1 MRRFFVEPPLLQGDS
16 AVISGELCRHI
27 ATVLRLKAGD
37 VIRLADGAGRE
48 ATATITVVAKEG
60 IHVDLVP
67 LAMEATASTAPL
79 ITLYQGLPKGEKLE
93 LILQKCTEL
102 GVGAIV
108 PFMAERSI
116 ARLEGEKREKRLG
129 RWQKIAL
136 EAARQSG
143 RETVP
148 RIDFSPDLRGILQGE
163 TSDLRLLLWED
174 ERDQGLH
181 GLLAGAARPET
192 IAVIIGPEGGL
203 TAAEAAMALEAGYRP
218 VSLGKRILRTETA
231 GLAIVSI
238 LQYLWGDL
246 G

>member
-1 MRRFFVEPPLLQGDS
+1 LQGDS
-16 AVISGELCRHI
+16 AVISGELCRHL
-27 ATVLRLKAGD
+27 ATVLRLKSGD

-48 ATATITVVAKEG
+48 ATATITLVTREG
-60 IHVDLVP
+60 VHVDLVP
-67 LAMEATASTAPL
+67 LGIEATVSTAPL

-102 GVGAIV
+102 GVGTIV

-116 ARLEGEKREKRLG
+116 ARLEGEKREKRIA

-148 RIDFSPDLRGILQGE
+148 RVDFKPDLRGVLQGD
-163 TSDLRLLLWED
+163 TSSLRLLLWED
-174 ERDQGLH
+174 ERDQGLRS
-181 GLLAGAARPET
+181 LLASTARPDT
-192 IAVIIGPEGGL
+192 ISVIIGPEGGL
-203 TAAEAAMALEAGYRP
+203 TEAEAAMAMAAGYRP
-218 VSLGKRILRTETA
+218 ATLGKRILRTETA
-231 GLAIVSI
+231 GLAVVSI